1 MEPVQR
7 SDLTIAREPQ
17 EEEDMAAEEEE
28 DMGEEEEENV
38 GEEEEEEDMGEEE
51 EENVG
56 EDDQSEAQVHFRPF
70 SVPFIIIS
78 LRFCPFCSVKYD
90 C

>member
-17 EEEDMAAEEEE
+17 EEEDMAAEEEK
-28 DMGEEEEENV
+28 DMGEEEEDM
-38 GEEEEEEDMGEEE
+38 GEEEEEDMGEEE